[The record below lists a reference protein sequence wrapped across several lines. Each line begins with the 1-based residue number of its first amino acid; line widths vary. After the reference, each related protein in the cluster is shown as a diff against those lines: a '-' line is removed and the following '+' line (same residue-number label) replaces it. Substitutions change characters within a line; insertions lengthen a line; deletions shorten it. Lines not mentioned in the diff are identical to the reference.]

1 MSQVLKLKI
10 LSMNKFLFCKK
21 YFFVFLIINSLNI
34 SVFGKERNCLNYPY
48 PDGIYYKNKSNN
60 QKQFI
65 FTQSAF
71 IKSKNN
77 RKIVFNKRKYDLYA
91 MASLHKHIK
100 LNSPNYNEQK
110 IGVYRIYSCF
120 NTNGTYKISYA
131 QRVENLNSLNS
142 LQKVKRFFVNIF
154 QND

>member
-1 MSQVLKLKI
+1 MLKLKI
-10 LSMNKFLFCKK
+10 SSMNKFLFCKK
-21 YFFVFLIINSLNI
+21 YFFVFLIINSFNI

-77 RKIVFNKRKYDLYA
+77 RKIVFNKKKYDLYA

-120 NTNGTYKISYA
+120 DSDAGIYKISYA
-131 QRVENLNSLNS
+131 QRVNRLKNFNII
-142 LQKVKRFFVNIF
+142 QKVKNFFKNKF
-154 QND
+154 YDE

>member
-1 MSQVLKLKI
+1 MRKKI
-10 LSMNKFLFCKK
+10 FFC
-21 YFFVFLIINSLNI
+21 FFIINLFNT

-48 PDGIYYKNKSNN
+48 PNGIYYKIKPNN

-65 FTQSAF
+65 YTQSAF

-77 RKIVFNKRKYDLYA
+77 RKIVFNKRKNDLYA
-91 MASLHKHIK
+91 MAFLHKYIK
-100 LNSPNYNEQK
+100 LNSPNYNEEE

-131 QRVENLNSLNS
+131 QRVENLERLNT
-142 LQKVKRFFVNIF
+142 LKKVKRFFANIF
-154 QND
+154 QNN